1 MSEFLKNFRSAQ
13 NSRYSGR
20 KNPYDGHYYGQDLR
34 NGNDR
39 RSGHSGSSSNKK
51 APPPEKDDFM
61 TRLEEIIP
69 ALKVLLESHAG
80 NQEDLFELKQRNA
93 ANMEVIASAFT
104 EIALALG
111 GSMDPQR
118 VEAHMADKQE
128 KTKKPEPSKGVTVAD
143 LEKEGMQSAAG
154 QKREVIKLMK
164 KLRKKGGTYKE
175 IASFLNEKGI
185 PTFSNNGKWHA
196 QTIHRLCSK

>member
-1 MSEFLKNFRSAQ
+1 MSEFLKNFRSTQ

-20 KNPYDGHYYGQDLR
+20 RNPYDGHYYGQELR
-34 NGNDR
+34 NGNER
-39 RSGHSGSSSNKK
+39 RAGSSSSKK
-51 APPPEKDDFM
+51 APPPPPKDDFL
-61 TRLEEIIP
+61 TGLEELFP
-69 ALKVLLESHAG
+69 ALKVLLETMAD
-80 NQEDLFELKQRNA
+80 NQEELFELKQRNA

-111 GSMDPQR
+111 GSMIPQR
-118 VEAHMADKQE
+118 VVERMPE
-128 KTKKPEPSKGVTVAD
+128 KPEKEESTQGITVAD
-143 LEKEGMQSAAG
+143 LEKEGMQSAAS

-175 IASFLNEKGI
+175 IAAFLNEKGI

>member
-20 KNPYDGHYYGQDLR
+20 RNPYDGHYYGQDLR
-34 NGNDR
+34 SGNDR
-39 RSGHSGSSSNKK
+39 RSSHSGSSSSKK
-51 APPPEKDDFM
+51 APPPGKDDFV
-61 TRLEEIIP
+61 TGLEELIP
-69 ALKVLLESHAG
+69 ALKVLLDSLAD
-80 NQEDLFELKQRNA
+80 NQEELYELKQRNA
-93 ANMEVIASAFT
+93 ANMDIIAAAFT
-104 EIALALG
+104 EIAMTLG
-111 GSMDPQR
+111 GSADPSQILER
-118 VEAHMADKQE
+118 IPE
-128 KTKKPEPSKGVTVAD
+128 KPKKTESSKGVSVAD
-143 LEKEGMQSAAG
+143 LEKEGMQSAAS

-185 PTFSNNGKWHA
+185 PTFSNNGQWHA